1 LVAVVLICWAFALE
15 VSPNNPSPGSKINIA
30 GTASPGAQ
38 VDLQSSFQMN
48 LPVFAGRYE
57 YETSVEIPHQPNRFT
72 VSASNIKDLGVGVK
86 MVIWLTK
93 SFDAPGGTATLSQ
106 SNVPPGRY
114 TVKLFGESLPG
125 AASVPV
131 KVSADTTVQAD
142 SKGQYSLVLDTA
154 GVPAGDY
161 TIAGGGET
169 RVIHLG
175 TSAAAPSESTES
187 STTLTPAPAAP
198 TREASTPYTNGQIIR
213 LGSEL
218 TDAQVQ
224 SGAWKPVGAAG
235 EVSAPAATPTAKL
248 EETAFPAEENITQPT
263 PKPEE
268 KSPLDMFSDWIRSIL
283 GG

>member
-1 LVAVVLICWAFALE
+1 M
-15 VSPNNPSPGSKINIA
+15 
-30 GTASPGAQ
+30 
-38 VDLQSSFQMN
+38 QSSFQMD
-48 LPVFAGRYE
+48 LPVSGGRYE
-57 YETSVEIPHQPNRFT
+57 YETSVEIPRQPNRFT

-93 SFDAPGGTATLSQ
+93 SFAAPGGTATLSQ

-114 TVKLFGESLPG
+114 NVKLFGESLPG
-125 AASVPV
+125 AASVSV

-142 SKGQYSLVLDTA
+142 TKGQYSLVLDTA

-161 TIAGGGET
+161 VIAEGGET

-175 TSAAAPSESTES
+175 ATAESESS
-187 STTLTPAPAAP
+187 QPSAPAPTLP
-198 TREASTPYTNGQIIR
+198 TAIRDASTLYTNGFTTR

-224 SGAWKPVGAAG
+224 SGAWKPVSESAA
-235 EVSAPAATPTAKL
+235 EEASAPTETPAV
-248 EETAFPAEENITQPT
+248 
-263 PKPEE
+263 KPEE
-268 KSPLDMFSDWIRSIL
+268 IPAPSPENVTQKATQKAEEKGPVEMFWDWTRSIL

>member
-1 LVAVVLICWAFALE
+1 MAVVLISWALALD
-15 VSPNNPSPGSKINIA
+15 VSPNNSSPGSKINIA
-30 GTASPGAQ
+30 GTAPPGTQ

-48 LPVFAGRYE
+48 LPVSAGRYE
-57 YETSVEIPHQPNRFT
+57 YETSVEVPHQPNRFT

-93 SFDAPGGTATLSQ
+93 SFDAPDGKATLSQ

-125 AASVPV
+125 ATSVPV

-142 SKGQYSLVLDTA
+142 SKGQYSLVLDTT

-161 TIAGGGET
+161 TIAGGGES

-175 TSAAAPSESTES
+175 TPAAAPSEPSES
-187 STTLTPAPAAP
+187 STPVSSVPAVPK
-198 TREASTPYTNGQIIR
+198 REASTPYTNGQIIR

-235 EVSAPAATPTAKL
+235 EVSAPAPAPKAKP
-248 EETAFPAEENITQPT
+248 EETAFPAKENITQPIS
-263 PKPEE
+263 KPEE
-268 KSPLDMFSDWIRSIL
+268 KSPLDMFSDWLRSIL

>member
-1 LVAVVLICWAFALE
+1 M
-15 VSPNNPSPGSKINIA
+15 
-30 GTASPGAQ
+30 
-38 VDLQSSFQMN
+38 QSSFQMD
-48 LPVFAGRYE
+48 LPVSGGRYE
-57 YETSVEIPHQPNRFT
+57 YETSVEIPRQPNRFT

-93 SFDAPGGTATLSQ
+93 SFVAPGGTATLSQ

-114 TVKLFGESLPG
+114 NVKLFGESLPG
-125 AASVPV
+125 AASVSV

-142 SKGQYSLVLDTA
+142 TKGQYSLVLDTA

-161 TIAGGGET
+161 VIAEGGET

-175 TSAAAPSESTES
+175 ATAESESS
-187 STTLTPAPAAP
+187 QPSAPAPTLP
-198 TREASTPYTNGQIIR
+198 TAIRDASTLYTNGFTTR

-224 SGAWKPVGAAG
+224 SGAWKPVSESAA
-235 EVSAPAATPTAKL
+235 EEASAPTETPAV
-248 EETAFPAEENITQPT
+248 
-263 PKPEE
+263 KPEE
-268 KSPLDMFSDWIRSIL
+268 IPAPSPENVTQKATQKAEEKGPVEMFWDWTRSIL

>member
-1 LVAVVLICWAFALE
+1 
-15 VSPNNPSPGSKINIA
+15 
-30 GTASPGAQ
+30 
-38 VDLQSSFQMN
+38 LQSSFQMD
-48 LPVFAGRYE
+48 LPVSGGRYE
-57 YETSVEIPHQPNRFT
+57 YETSVEIPRQPNRFT

-93 SFDAPGGTATLSQ
+93 SFAAPGGTATLSQ

-125 AASVPV
+125 AASVSV

-142 SKGQYSLVLDTA
+142 TKGQYSLVLDTA

-161 TIAGGGET
+161 VIAEGGET

-175 TSAAAPSESTES
+175 ATAESESS
-187 STTLTPAPAAP
+187 QPSAPAPTLP
-198 TREASTPYTNGQIIR
+198 TAIRDASTLYTNGFTTR

-224 SGAWKPVGAAG
+224 SGAWKPVSESAA
-235 EVSAPAATPTAKL
+235 EEASAPTETPAV
-248 EETAFPAEENITQPT
+248 
-263 PKPEE
+263 KPEE
-268 KSPLDMFSDWIRSIL
+268 IPAPSPENVTQKATQKAEEKGPVEMFWDWTRSIL

>member
-1 LVAVVLICWAFALE
+1 MALVLISGAVALE

-30 GTASPGAQ
+30 GTAAPGAQ

-48 LPVFAGRYE
+48 LPVSAGRYE

-72 VSASNIKDLGVGVK
+72 VSASNIKELGVGVK

-106 SNVPPGRY
+106 SNVPPGTY
-114 TVKLFGESLPG
+114 TVKLFGESLQG
-125 AASVPV
+125 ASTVPV

-142 SKGQYSLVLDTA
+142 SKGQYSLVLDTS

-161 TIAGGGET
+161 TISGGGET
-169 RVIHLG
+169 KVIHLG
-175 TSAAAPSESTES
+175 TSAAAPSEPSES
-187 STTLTPAPAAP
+187 STTTTPPPAAP
-198 TREASTPYTNGQIIR
+198 SREPSTSYTNGQIIR

-218 TDAQVQ
+218 TDAQIQ
-224 SGAWKPVGAAG
+224 SGAWKPVGAEG
-235 EVSAPAATPTAKL
+235 VSAPAATPTAKP
-248 EETAFPAEENITQPT
+248 EETALGAPQNVTQPS